1 VIENIT
7 RHLTYG
13 KTRMRAVA
21 DGVREVAGA
30 ITAATLATV
39 VVFLPVAVVS
49 GWAGELLRPFALT
62 VAIAMLASLVVALT
76 IVPVLAYW
84 FLRAPQAARDL
95 DPDDER
101 AVAAVRDAAE
111 AKEERSWLHRLYTL
125 VVAVGILGGTVAM
138 YPLMKINIL
147 GDTGQNMAAYTQT
160 LPAGTTLEESSEKA
174 VDAED
179 ALMDIDGVDVVQ
191 TTIGGSSFGFGGA

>member
-1 VIENIT
+1 RT
-7 RHLTYG
+7 TGQPR
-13 KTRMRAVA
+13 RPAVSV
-21 DGVREVAGA
+21 GVRGAAGA
-30 ITAATLATV
+30 IAAAALGAV

-76 IVPVLAYW
+76 IVPVLVYW

-111 AKEERSWLHRLYTL
+111 AKEERSW
-125 VVAVGILGGTVAM
+125 
-138 YPLMKINIL
+138 
-147 GDTGQNMAAYTQT
+147 
-160 LPAGTTLEESSEKA
+160 
-174 VDAED
+174 
-179 ALMDIDGVDVVQ
+179 
-191 TTIGGSSFGFGGA
+191 